1 MTPNS
6 FSSVSPRAQ
15 DWPRTRQRN
24 TVLSVVMTF
33 VVFLLVAQL
42 WFLTQS
48 VDGTLA
54 GESDLTVVAACASGL
69 CFLGVWRLWQAM

>member
-1 MTPNS
+1 MTPNI
-6 FSSVSPRAQ
+6 FSPPLPRAQ
-15 DWPRTRQRN
+15 DWPRTRQQN

-54 GESDLTVVAACASGL
+54 GESDLTVVAASASGL
-69 CFLGVWRLWQAM
+69 CFLGVWRLWRAL